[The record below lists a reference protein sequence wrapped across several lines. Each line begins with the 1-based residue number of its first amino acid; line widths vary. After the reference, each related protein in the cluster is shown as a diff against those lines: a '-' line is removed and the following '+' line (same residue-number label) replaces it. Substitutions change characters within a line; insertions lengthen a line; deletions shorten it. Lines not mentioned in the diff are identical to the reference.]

1 MIVDNH
7 QSSLEDPPMSLRGVF
22 SAVATPFTADEEID
36 ESRLRDLV
44 EATITGGIHGLVP
57 NGSTGEFQAQTL
69 AERRRV
75 AEIVIEQTAGRVPV
89 MPHVGALRTSEA
101 VGLAQHAVQ
110 SGASAVMAVAP
121 FYEPLELD
129 ELKSYYRT
137 VADSV
142 SVPVMIYN
150 LPVATGVVLSAE
162 DLASIAS
169 ESENIKYVK
178 DTTGDFAQAVRL
190 IHDYKDVLTAFV
202 GMDSFFMANFLE
214 GGAGTIVGATNFM
227 TPQLISIYDAIQDG
241 DYVTAKAEWEVVFPV
256 MQFLVSGGYVAGV
269 KGALDLLGISAGPAR
284 APIGALPEE
293 RRQEL
298 ESLLKNAGISR

>member
-1 MIVDNH
+1 MT
-7 QSSLEDPPMSLRGVF
+7 LKGVF
-22 SAVATPFTADEEID
+22 SAVATPFTFTEEID
-36 ESRLRDLV
+36 EARLRDLV
-44 EATITGGIHGLVP
+44 ETTITGGIHGLVP
-57 NGSTGEFQAQTL
+57 NGSTGEFQTQSL
-69 AERRRV
+69 AERERV
-75 AEIVIEQTAGRVPV
+75 TEVVIEQAAGRVPV
-89 MPHVGALRTSEA
+89 MPHVGALRTSEV
-101 VGLAQHAVQ
+101 VGLAQHAAKA
-110 SGASAVMAVAP
+110 GASAIMAVAP

-129 ELKSYYRT
+129 ELKTYYRT

-142 SVPVMIYN
+142 TVPVMIYN

-162 DLASIAS
+162 DLVAIAAVS
-169 ESENIKYVK
+169 QNIKYVK

-227 TPQLISIYDAIQDG
+227 TPQLISIYNAIQAD
-241 DYVTAKAEWEVVFPV
+241 DYVTAKSEWEVIFPV

-269 KGALDLLGISAGPAR
+269 KGALDLLGISAGPTR
-284 APIGALPEE
+284 APIGPLPEE

-298 ESLLKNAGISR
+298 ESLLKDAGISS